1 MVRLGAAFFGS
12 TPPGGVYCIFRDV
25 VNCAGGCVGTNVF
38 FFRRFS
44 AQAPASQIPLGP
56 AFPVSVISTMA
67 EFTKFEEAQVSG
79 QPPISEELMTLL
91 TAATVHKSIL
101 DGFRALGI
109 ATCGRFSSLADD
121 LPDLREAL
129 SEMFNV
135 DKKHG
140 PLHRLEASKLVEVWQ
155 QAKARTET
163 QQKVESTARAHG
175 MPVELPAGSWGNLMK
190 AFQDQYGSSIPPKE
204 LPAQSYFE
212 VLEEMV
218 QDRVFYAESLAQVV
232 SLDTENKHRL
242 ANPET
247 HSQHIAMLFDG
258 STIRP
263 KRRLVSSMP
272 EDLEG
277 FRAKYEIIAN
287 VWRMMKLRS
296 PGRAVLAGLTEN
308 TWDTHRKWLMDS
320 KRFAM
325 ELEVAPGVLKA
336 PGWQLCLS
344 YEQKVR
350 EAVMDLIRLQCLPL
364 AEALDR
370 VRNDQEHRMF
380 HWVQLFM
387 QPGHQRVISAPASS
401 SSSSSSAKRS
411 AAVSSNSQPSEVRA
425 LTSKLD
431 KLASTVKLLAEKSS
445 SGGKTRDRS
454 RSLEGNEE
462 EKFAWQRWKR
472 QGQRQRQ
479 ASPFRRLAQAAQ
491 RQVRT

>member
-1 MVRLGAAFFGS
+1 MR
-12 TPPGGVYCIFRDV
+12 TD
-25 VNCAGGCVGTNVF
+25 VF

-44 AQAPASQIPLGP
+44 AQAPASQISLGP
-56 AFPVSVISTMA
+56 AFLVSVISTMA

-175 MPVELPAGSWGNLMK
+175 MPVELPAGSWENLMK

-232 SLDTENKHRL
+232 SLDAENKHRL

-287 VWRMMKLRS
+287 VWR
-296 PGRAVLAGLTEN
+296 
-308 TWDTHRKWLMDS
+308 
-320 KRFAM
+320 
-325 ELEVAPGVLKA
+325 
-336 PGWQLCLS
+336 
-344 YEQKVR
+344 
-350 EAVMDLIRLQCLPL
+350 
-364 AEALDR
+364 
-370 VRNDQEHRMF
+370 
-380 HWVQLFM
+380 
-387 QPGHQRVISAPASS
+387 
-401 SSSSSSAKRS
+401 
-411 AAVSSNSQPSEVRA
+411 
-425 LTSKLD
+425 
-431 KLASTVKLLAEKSS
+431 
-445 SGGKTRDRS
+445 
-454 RSLEGNEE
+454 
-462 EKFAWQRWKR
+462 
-472 QGQRQRQ
+472 
-479 ASPFRRLAQAAQ
+479 
-491 RQVRT
+491 

>member
-1 MVRLGAAFFGS
+1 
-12 TPPGGVYCIFRDV
+12 
-25 VNCAGGCVGTNVF
+25 
-38 FFRRFS
+38 
-44 AQAPASQIPLGP
+44 
-56 AFPVSVISTMA
+56 
-67 EFTKFEEAQVSG
+67 
-79 QPPISEELMTLL
+79 MTLL

-101 DGFRALGI
+101 DGFWALGI

-121 LPDLREAL
+121 LPHLREAL
-129 SEMFNV
+129 AEMFNV

-140 PLHRLEASKLVEVWQ
+140 PLHRLEASKLVEGQ
-155 QAKARTET
+155 KLGRKHSKRLSRQPEHTECL
-163 QQKVESTARAHG
+163 SSSRR
-175 MPVELPAGSWGNLMK
+175 GSWGNLMK

-212 VLEEMV
+212 GLEEMV
-218 QDRVFYAESLAQVV
+218 QDPVFYAESLAQVV

-277 FRAKYEIIAN
+277 FRAKNEIIAN

-296 PGRAVLAGLTEN
+296 PGRAVLVGLTEN
-308 TWDTHRKWLMDS
+308 TWETHRKWLMDS

-325 ELEVAPGVLKA
+325 ELEVAPGALKA

-344 YEQKVR
+344 YEQRVR
-350 EAVMDLIRLQCLPL
+350 EAAMDLIRLQCLPL

-387 QPGHQRVISAPASS
+387 DS
-401 SSSSSSAKRS
+401 
-411 AAVSSNSQPSEVRA
+411 
-425 LTSKLD
+425 
-431 KLASTVKLLAEKSS
+431 
-445 SGGKTRDRS
+445 
-454 RSLEGNEE
+454 
-462 EKFAWQRWKR
+462 
-472 QGQRQRQ
+472 
-479 ASPFRRLAQAAQ
+479 
-491 RQVRT
+491 

>member
-1 MVRLGAAFFGS
+1 
-12 TPPGGVYCIFRDV
+12 
-25 VNCAGGCVGTNVF
+25 
-38 FFRRFS
+38 
-44 AQAPASQIPLGP
+44 
-56 AFPVSVISTMA
+56 MA
-67 EFTKFEEAQVSG
+67 EFTKFDEAQVSG

-91 TAATVHKSIL
+91 TAATVHQSIL

-140 PLHRLEASKLVEVWQ
+140 PMHRLEASKLVEVWS

-204 LPAQSYFE
+204 LPSQSYFE

-232 SLDTENKHRL
+232 SLETENKHRL
-242 ANPET
+242 SNPDS
-247 HSQHIAMLFDG
+247 HSSHIAMLFDG

-263 KRRLVSSMP
+263 KRRLVSEMP

-296 PGRAVLAGLTEN
+296 PGRAVLFGLTEN
-308 TWDTHRKWLMDS
+308 TWETHRRWLMDS

-325 ELEVAPGVLKA
+325 ELEVSPGVMRA
-336 PGWQLCLS
+336 PGWHLCLS

-350 EAVMDLIRLQCLPL
+350 EAAMDLVRLQCLPL
-364 AEALDR
+364 AEALER
-370 VRNDQEHRMF
+370 VRNDPEHRMI
-380 HWVQLFM
+380 HWVQLLM
-387 QPGHQRVISAPASS
+387 QPGHQRAISAPLSS

-411 AAVSSNSQPSEVRA
+411 APASSNSQPSEVKA
-425 LTSKLD
+425 LASKLD
-431 KLASTVKLLAEKSS
+431 KLTSTVKLLADRYS
-445 SGGKTRDRS
+445 SGGKGLERS
-454 RSLEGNEE
+454 RSPRASRRKTSQGKGAKGNAKGGGVSKSKNSRFEDLVKKHKDKFVLKREGQEVCF
-462 EKFAWQRWKR
+462 KFQDGKCTDQGCVRAHVCAGCGRNAPWK
-472 QGQRQRQ
+472 QCKC
-479 ASPFRRLAQAAQ
+479 LKLD
-491 RQVRT
+491 

>member
-1 MVRLGAAFFGS
+1 
-12 TPPGGVYCIFRDV
+12 
-25 VNCAGGCVGTNVF
+25 
-38 FFRRFS
+38 
-44 AQAPASQIPLGP
+44 
-56 AFPVSVISTMA
+56 
-67 EFTKFEEAQVSG
+67 
-79 QPPISEELMTLL
+79 MTLL

-101 DGFRALGI
+101 DGMRALGI

-121 LPDLREAL
+121 LHHLREVL

-140 PLHRLEASKLVEVWQ
+140 PLHRLEASKLVEVWS

-175 MPVELPAGSWGNLMK
+175 MLVELPAGSWGNLMK

-204 LPAQSYFE
+204 LPSQSYFE

-242 ANPET
+242 SNPDS
-247 HSQHIAMLFDG
+247 HSSHIAMLFDG

-263 KRRLVSSMP
+263 KRRLVSEMP

-277 FRAKYEIIAN
+277 FRAKYWIIAN

-296 PGRAVLAGLTEN
+296 PGRAVLVGLTEN
-308 TWDTHRKWLMDS
+308 TWETHRRWFMDS

-325 ELEVAPGVLKA
+325 ELEVSPGVMRA
-336 PGWQLCLS
+336 SGWHLCLS

-350 EAVMDLIRLQCLPL
+350 EAAMDLVRMQGLPL

-370 VRNDQEHRMF
+370 VRNDPEHWMI
-380 HWVQLFM
+380 HWVQLY
-387 QPGHQRVISAPASS
+387 APRQLPPTVSPR
-401 SSSSSSAKRS
+401 RS
-411 AAVSSNSQPSEVRA
+411 KHSRA
-425 LTSKLD
+425 NWTSLHP
-431 KLASTVKLLAEKSS
+431 
-445 SGGKTRDRS
+445 R
-454 RSLEGNEE
+454 
-462 EKFAWQRWKR
+462 
-472 QGQRQRQ
+472 
-479 ASPFRRLAQAAQ
+479 
-491 RQVRT
+491 